1 MSLSS
6 NINNQLLYL
15 VIQHDKQIK
24 YILNNAF
31 NGVNINLHN
40 NDSNDL
46 LSLNVNSNNVN
57 DNVYN
62 AIKNNSTELIKIN
75 LNNDTLDNFVNR
87 PVNLNIDNN
96 NNNNDNNDNNDNAIY
111 QVNINSNVNAQQII
125 DIEEDIDLL
134 EAAMLTAKQKVE
146 VVNREI
152 DEAQEDID
160 AVEIIVAD
168 GLYFA

>member
-31 NGVNINLHN
+31 NGVNINLNN
-40 NDSNDL
+40 NDRNDL
-46 LSLNVNSNNVN
+46 LSVNVNSSNVN
-57 DNVYN
+57 DYVYN
-62 AIKNNSTELIKIN
+62 AIKNNSSDLIKIN
-75 LNNDTLDNFVNR
+75 LNNDTLDNFVSR
-87 PVNLNIDNN
+87 PINLNIEDDNN
-96 NNNNDNNDNNDNAIY
+96 NQNDIY

-125 DIEEDIDLL
+125 DIEEDIDKL

-146 VVNREI
+146 VVNREL
-152 DEAQEDID
+152 DEAQEDIE
-160 AVEIIVAD
+160 AVEILTTE
-168 GLYFA
+168 GLFFA

>member
-40 NDSNDL
+40 NNDRDDL
-46 LSLNVNSNNVN
+46 LSVNVNSNNVN
-57 DNVYN
+57 DYVYN

-96 NNNNDNNDNNDNAIY
+96 NNNDNDNNENDIY

-125 DIEEDIDLL
+125 NIEEDIDQL

-152 DEAQEDID
+152 DEAQEDIE

-168 GLYFA
+168 GLFFA

>member
-40 NDSNDL
+40 NNDRDDL
-46 LSLNVNSNNVN
+46 LSVNVNSNNVN
-57 DNVYN
+57 DYVYN

-96 NNNNDNNDNNDNAIY
+96 NDNDNNENDIY

-125 DIEEDIDLL
+125 NIEEDIDQL

-152 DEAQEDID
+152 DEAQEDIE

-168 GLYFA
+168 GLFFA

>member
-40 NDSNDL
+40 NNDRDDL
-46 LSLNVNSNNVN
+46 LSVNVNSNNVN
-57 DNVYN
+57 DYVYN

-96 NNNNDNNDNNDNAIY
+96 NDNDNNENDIY

-125 DIEEDIDLL
+125 NIEEDIDQL